1 MQVGSKCCEQA
12 HSIIFSSD
20 GCPVRQENASCAMRV
35 PFMAE
40 QNFSEGSGWRLG
52 ASAKILAMPSVSI
65 SALLSALQQK
75 EKKKTSCTFSGD
87 FTEIQ
92 RTGGRRIQASF
103 HRSVGL
109 TGSGCFMQQ

>member
-1 MQVGSKCCEQA
+1 
-12 HSIIFSSD
+12 
-20 GCPVRQENASCAMRV
+20 MRV

-75 EKKKTSCTFSGD
+75 EKKKKPPVPSQVIS
-87 FTEIQ
+87 Q
-92 RTGGRRIQASF
+92 RYKGQVEEGFRLPFIA
-103 HRSVGL
+103 L
-109 TGSGCFMQQ
+109 LA

>member
-75 EKKKTSCTFSGD
+75 EKKKPPVPSQVIS
-87 FTEIQ
+87 Q
-92 RTGGRRIQASF
+92 RYKGQVEEGFRLPFIA
-103 HRSVGL
+103 L
-109 TGSGCFMQQ
+109 LA